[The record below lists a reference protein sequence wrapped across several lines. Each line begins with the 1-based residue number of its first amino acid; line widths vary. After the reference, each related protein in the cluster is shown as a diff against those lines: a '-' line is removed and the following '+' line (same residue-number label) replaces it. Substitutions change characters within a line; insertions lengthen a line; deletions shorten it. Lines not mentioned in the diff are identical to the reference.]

1 MYPYEI
7 IFGLTLYDILIAA
20 GVAAAILLFSYLADK
35 RGIKKKLQSLV
46 MACTLCAL
54 AGGWFFVYFIG
65 GKFAFKK
72 TENPRYYLTEFF
84 TVADIAACCV
94 CAAHALGR
102 FGCLFAGCCHGK
114 VYAEKRPF
122 TVPLLTLSVNGE
134 VLWTEYTVPVQ
145 LYEALFLLA
154 LGTIFFFRALRKKT
168 YGLPLYLALY
178 GAWRFCIEF
187 ARADDRGAT
196 VVSFLSPSQLVA
208 LLLIAVAAAVFYT
221 ERRCLKLRRKEED
234 EPF

>member
-1 MYPYEI
+1 MQ
-7 IFGLTLYDILIAA
+7 LLYWFESIRTPVLDT
-20 GVAAAILLFSYLADK
+20 VM
-35 RGIKKKLQSLV
+35 SLV
-46 MACTLCAL
+46 T
-54 AGGWFFVYFIG
+54 
-65 GKFAFKK
+65 
-72 TENPRYYLTEFF
+72 R
-84 TVADIAACCV
+84 
-94 CAAHALGR
+94 LG
-102 FGCLFAGCCHGK
+102 
-114 VYAEKRPF
+114 E
-122 TVPLLTLSVNGE
+122 
-134 VLWTEYTVPVQ
+134 
-145 LYEALFLLA
+145 EALFLLA

-221 ERRCLKLRRKEED
+221 ERRCLKLRRKAED